1 MSLRNAFTMG
11 LAAAATVLAG
21 GPGLGGA
28 AQAAELVAAMP
39 DALLGPV
46 LAQAFLQPFT
56 KATGIAVD
64 SLPFDGTV
72 EAARAGHA
80 DLAVVDGPVLFDGCK
95 SGAFAKLDWDKLG
108 GRALALPQTASDC
121 GAGAVLRSTVLAWN
135 RDKFTGTPT
144 WAEFWDVAKVPGKRG
159 LHRGARYNL
168 EIALLADGVAPGDIY
183 GTLRTDAGIDRAFR
197 KLDQLKPY
205 VVWWTDPNEAPRL
218 LASGDVLMT
227 SAAAD
232 HIVAVIRSTDPQARH
247 NFAVQWSGTIDE
259 VESWAI
265 LAGSPNIPAATK
277 LLAFAAD
284 PKVQHALPA
293 LGAFG
298 GATIGADDKLPPE
311 LLAVS
316 PSAPAN
322 LAGGLMVDE
331 SFWHD
336 NGAKLDKQFDAWM
349 AK

>member
-1 MSLRNAFTMG
+1 MSLRNAFAG
-11 LAAAATVLAG
+11 LAATAICLAG
-21 GPGLGGA
+21 GSLGLGGA
-28 AQAAELVAAMP
+28 AQAADLVAAMP

-46 LAQAFLQPFT
+46 LTQAFLQPFT
-56 KATGIAVD
+56 KATGIAVNA
-64 SLPFDGTV
+64 LPFDGTV

-80 DLAVVDGPVLFDGCK
+80 DLAVVDGPTLFDGCK

-108 GRALALPQTASDC
+108 GRDRTLPQTASDC
-121 GAGAVLRSTVLAWN
+121 GAGAVLRSTVLSWN
-135 RDKFTGTPT
+135 HDKFAGTPT
-144 WAEFWDVAKVPGKRG
+144 WVDFWDVAKVPGKRG

-183 GTLRTDAGIDRAFR
+183 STLRTDAGIDRAFR

-205 VVWWTDPNEAPRL
+205 VVWWTDPSEAPRL

-227 SAAAD
+227 SASAD
-232 HIVAVIRSTDPQARH
+232 RIVAAARSTDPQTHH
-247 NFAVQWSGTIDE
+247 NFALQWAGDITE

-265 LAGSPNIPAATK
+265 LAASPNIPAATR
-277 LLAFAAD
+277 LVAFAAD
-284 PKVQHALPA
+284 PKVQHALSA

-298 GATIGADDKLPPE
+298 STTTGADDKLPPE

-331 SFWHD
+331 GFWHD
-336 NGAKLDKQFDAWM
+336 TGAKLDKQFDAWL